1 MGLLILLADGAW
13 TSSLQ
18 KLFQHLHMLPKR
30 VRQEVLTAGTERE
43 RFFHWPCRYGGMF
56 VIGMA
61 YRGTA
66 NNSMIQKL
74 LHFAVSDVS
83 DDVRRAAVINLGFL
97 LLSVPD
103 QCPPIV
109 ALLAESYNA
118 HVRYGGCPLP
128 SSAPQQHPQL
138 CCWRHCN
145 RLRGRACTPI
155 LALILVVIRGPYPA
169 MGIKGSSKM
178 IVGTSAQGSEVHFLS
193 TSCCASGSAGSDG
206 RQRKSLRA
214 CRLA

>member
-1 MGLLILLADGAW
+1 MEWKGCE
-13 TSSLQ
+13 
-18 KLFQHLHMLPKR
+18 KPRMC
-30 VRQEVLTAGTERE
+30 
-43 RFFHWPCRYGGMF
+43 CRYGGMF

-109 ALLAESYNA
+109 ALLSESYNA

-128 SSAPQQHPQL
+128 ST
-138 CCWRHCN
+138 
-145 RLRGRACTPI
+145 AC
-155 LALILVVIRGPYPA
+155 
-169 MGIKGSSKM
+169 
-178 IVGTSAQGSEVHFLS
+178 SERVL
-193 TSCCASGSAGSDG
+193 
-206 RQRKSLRA
+206 Q
-214 CRLA
+214 

>member
-1 MGLLILLADGAW
+1 MLL
-13 TSSLQ
+13 
-18 KLFQHLHMLPKR
+18 
-30 VRQEVLTAGTERE
+30 RQALREVQTACTEHE
-43 RFFHWPCRYGGMF
+43 HFFHWPCRYGGMF

-118 HVRYGGCPLP
+118 HVRYGGCPWPCL
-128 SSAPQQHPQL
+128 APQQHPQSG
-138 CCWRHCN
+138 CRWRHHS
-145 RLRGRACTPI
+145 LRTREHPQF
-155 LALILVVIRGPYPA
+155 LALILVVSTTPYPA
-169 MGIKGSSKM
+169 LRMSGLIDHCLDCCSR
-178 IVGTSAQGSEVHFLS
+178 VRCRRLS
-193 TSCCASGSAGSDG
+193 IYVMLCLDGSAGSDG
-206 RQRKSLRA
+206 RLHNTLKA
-214 CRLA
+214 CGLA